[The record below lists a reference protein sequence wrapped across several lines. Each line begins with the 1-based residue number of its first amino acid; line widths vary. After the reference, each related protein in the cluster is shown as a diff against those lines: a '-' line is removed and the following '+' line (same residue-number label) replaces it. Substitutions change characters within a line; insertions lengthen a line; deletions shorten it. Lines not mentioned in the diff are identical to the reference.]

1 MSAITLFYSLS
12 PKSDKTPQNEGEKVP
27 DSGTEL
33 RFVPD
38 SLIIIMEKYV
48 GGGGAAA
55 SVLINSN
62 PEAAGANDL
71 KRYFEQIPRAKDK
84 T

>member
-12 PKSDKTPQNEGEKVP
+12 PKSDKPPQNEGEKVP

-48 GGGGAAA
+48 GGGAAA

-84 T
+84 TK